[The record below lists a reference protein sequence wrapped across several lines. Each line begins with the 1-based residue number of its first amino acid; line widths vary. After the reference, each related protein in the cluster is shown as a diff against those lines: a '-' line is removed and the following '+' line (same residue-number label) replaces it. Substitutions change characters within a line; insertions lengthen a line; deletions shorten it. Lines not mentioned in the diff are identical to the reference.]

1 MKDVILID
9 DEIWALKDLTRMIE
23 RNPGWRVT
31 GQFTDSN
38 EALDAILAS
47 TPGSRRDR
55 SEDGLAP
62 LVSMPDQ
69 PTDGPAG
76 QVRNDM
82 IHRTLPNEYCKGGWE
97 HENPFYGGI

>member
-1 MKDVILID
+1 MKEVILID

-47 TPGSRRDR
+47 TRDLVVTDLRTAWRRLFQCRISPQTDR
-55 SEDGLAP
+55 QNKCE
-62 LVSMPDQ
+62 M
-69 PTDGPAG
+69 T
-76 QVRNDM
+76 
-82 IHRTLPNEYCKGGWE
+82 
-97 HENPFYGGI
+97 